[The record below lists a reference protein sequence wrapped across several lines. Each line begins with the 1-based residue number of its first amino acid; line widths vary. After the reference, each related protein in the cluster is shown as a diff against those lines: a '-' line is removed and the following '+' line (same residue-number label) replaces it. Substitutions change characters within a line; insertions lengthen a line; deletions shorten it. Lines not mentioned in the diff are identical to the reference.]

1 MDYETKILL
10 NKLVEAVDSPD
21 WWAIGITVVNALMI
35 VWLGW
40 RQYNLQQRQVRQQE
54 YELYRKL
61 YVVIENVENLS
72 GCLLNRIYEYFSLP
86 LYGKNFLEHLLEQI
100 NLCDKQLNKSSID
113 FKFWTSYNEKEVEY
127 YKELVCSMRLLVQ
140 FLQRMEQDKII
151 KFIDEY
157 NNRAAANGSNNNYTM
172 LIEELLKRVND
183 ETYKKCL
190 KNEIDMYIRTRNF
203 VVKREYLEKIEKYCK
218 VV

>member
-1 MDYETKILL
+1 
-10 NKLVEAVDSPD
+10 
-21 WWAIGITVVNALMI
+21 
-35 VWLGW
+35 
-40 RQYNLQQRQVRQQE
+40 
-54 YELYRKL
+54 
-61 YVVIENVENLS
+61 
-72 GCLLNRIYEYFSLP
+72 
-86 LYGKNFLEHLLEQI
+86 
-100 NLCDKQLNKSSID
+100 
-113 FKFWTSYNEKEVEY
+113 
-127 YKELVCSMRLLVQ
+127 MRLLVQ

>member
-21 WWAIGITVVNALMI
+21 WWAIGITVVNALMM